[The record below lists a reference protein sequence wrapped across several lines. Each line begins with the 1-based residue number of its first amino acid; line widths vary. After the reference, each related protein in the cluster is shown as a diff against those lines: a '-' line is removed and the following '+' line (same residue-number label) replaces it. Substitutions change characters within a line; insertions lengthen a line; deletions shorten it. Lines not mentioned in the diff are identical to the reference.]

1 MRECSYNE
9 LLVLNKELSEF
20 AKTKMPKFSPKYPN
34 KVTEE
39 QILHC
44 VRTGEFVGFVE
55 CDIEIPNKLPE
66 SMGTNLS
73 SEVYFNDYPPL
84 FV

>member
-1 MRECSYNE
+1 MQ
-9 LLVLNKELSEF
+9 K
-20 AKTKMPKFSPKYPN
+20 PKCPNFPKKYPN

-39 QILHC
+39 YILHC

-55 CDIEIPNKLPE
+55 YDIEMPNKLPE

-73 SEVYFNDYPPL
+73 SEEYFDDYPPL
-84 FV
+84 FVRTKVTFEQMSPVMKRV